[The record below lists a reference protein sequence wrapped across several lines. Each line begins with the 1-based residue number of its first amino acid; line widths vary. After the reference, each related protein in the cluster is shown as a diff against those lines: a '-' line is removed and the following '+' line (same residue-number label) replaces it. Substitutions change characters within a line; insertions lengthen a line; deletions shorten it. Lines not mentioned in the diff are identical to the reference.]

1 MADDDDVEVVAAA
14 IEASAAPVLPGS
26 LEQPRVSAS

>member
-1 MADDDDVEVVAAA
+1 MADDDGVVDA
-14 IEASAAPVLPGS
+14 IEASAAPVLPGW